1 MTPEEIRGSGLAL
14 LRTATSIARLLASLL
29 FGLVWTLTSIETALA
44 CFAGAL
50 VLAIALAALTLVR
63 HPEVAHA

>member
-1 MTPEEIRGSGLAL
+1 MRGSGLAL
-14 LRTATSIARLLASLL
+14 LRTATGIARLLASVL
-29 FGLVWTLTSIETALA
+29 FGLVWTLTSLDTAIA

-50 VLAIALAALTLVR
+50 VLAVALAALTLVR